1 MDIVPHMIDDYQ
13 QKHIEFRRIMQGIQS
28 ERNRWSQCVDW
39 TNKKMGMAV
48 GALYIRE
55 NFNQESKV
63 SSDVSAKHSLRHT
76 RVCSMLIT

>member
-13 QKHIEFRRIMQGIQS
+13 KKHVEFRKIMQGIQS

-48 GALYIRE
+48 GALYIRD

-63 SSDVSAKHSLRHT
+63 PTVFVYRIET
-76 RVCSMLIT
+76 PCIR